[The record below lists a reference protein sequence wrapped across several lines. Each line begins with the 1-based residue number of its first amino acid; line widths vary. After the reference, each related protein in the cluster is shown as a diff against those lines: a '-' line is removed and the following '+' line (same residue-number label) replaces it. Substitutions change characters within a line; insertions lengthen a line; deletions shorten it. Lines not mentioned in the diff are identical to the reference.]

1 VHSVVPADA
10 FLAVT
15 VRDGAERV
23 RALRESAVLKAFLD
37 GEAYRTLARQPG
49 FLQAQGGLFLF
60 AGTVGMEPWTL
71 AAQAL
76 GKELVL
82 AVGPRA
88 GSEKPYVL
96 VVIKPA
102 EEAAAN
108 AIFDRAL
115 AMAGAVVDEEP
126 VESRSKLTAGVRG
139 YELSKE
145 AYVARF
151 DGLMLFCNDAEVLA
165 RVIEQRDERTGK
177 LAGDAAFLKSRD
189 AAPAGAA
196 VWAHASI
203 KAMRAATGER
213 FDAKLDNPLAAMLL
227 GGWVQAARAAD
238 AAVVWAVAETSGVSL
253 EGRLIGGDIAEAEG
267 EKLDPFFVSAGD
279 PLDWQRLELPGLIG
293 RISLSRDWAGLWEA
307 REGMMD
313 AEALRGLLNFA
324 STLTT
329 LMGNLDYSSELLPG
343 LRPTVHLLAARQKFA
358 GPPPTPELPGFAL
371 LLHLKDAAKLAPK
384 LENAALMTMSFI
396 NVDRGQKMQPQY
408 NIGLDMHGKQRMVT
422 AAFPEDVEPG
432 PRGVRYNL
440 EPAVSVVGD
449 RLLICTS
456 RKMAEDVIDALA
468 KLPEAAGAAAESAG
482 AAPESAADVVRVD
495 LAALREAFEVNREVF
510 IANRM
515 LEADLERAAA
525 VEQVDAFLQ
534 AAKLLSDFELKLQR
548 DKDGLSIRARLELNA
563 KVLK

>member
-1 VHSVVPADA
+1 
-10 FLAVT
+10 
-15 VRDGAERV
+15 
-23 RALRESAVLKAFLD
+23 
-37 GEAYRTLARQPG
+37 
-49 FLQAQGGLFLF
+49 
-60 AGTVGMEPWTL
+60 
-71 AAQAL
+71 
-76 GKELVL
+76 
-82 AVGPRA
+82 
-88 GSEKPYVL
+88 
-96 VVIKPA
+96 
-102 EEAAAN
+102 
-108 AIFDRAL
+108 
-115 AMAGAVVDEEP
+115 
-126 VESRSKLTAGVRG
+126 
-139 YELSKE
+139 
-145 AYVARF
+145 
-151 DGLMLFCNDAEVLA
+151 
-165 RVIEQRDERTGK
+165 
-177 LAGDAAFLKSRD
+177 
-189 AAPAGAA
+189 
-196 VWAHASI
+196 
-203 KAMRAATGER
+203 
-213 FDAKLDNPLAAMLL
+213 
-227 GGWVQAARAAD
+227 
-238 AAVVWAVAETSGVSL
+238 
-253 EGRLIGGDIAEAEG
+253 
-267 EKLDPFFVSAGD
+267 
-279 PLDWQRLELPGLIG
+279 
-293 RISLSRDWAGLWEA
+293 
-307 REGMMD
+307 
-313 AEALRGLLNFA
+313 
-324 STLTT
+324 
-329 LMGNLDYSSELLPG
+329 
-343 LRPTVHLLAARQKFA
+343 LAARQKFA